1 MATLNKK
8 NFDNPDETMTPEKMK
23 VDNVD
28 LGNGVK
34 AARMTTQPGWKW
46 SECIKPMI
54 GTDTCQKNH
63 VGVCVNGKLMVTHE
77 DGSSIEVGPGD
88 AYTFAPGH
96 DAWVVGD
103 DVFVGYE
110 FAVSYTHLTL
120 PTKRIV

>member
-1 MATLNKK
+1 MTSLIKK

-34 AARMTTQPGWKW
+34 AARMITQPGWKW
-46 SECIKPMI
+46 SECIKPMV
-54 GTDTCQKNH
+54 GTETCQKNH
-63 VGVCVNGKLMVTHE
+63 VGVCVSGKLMVTHE

-88 AYTFAPGH
+88 AYTFASGH

-103 DVFVGYE
+103 KEFIGYE
-110 FAVSYTHLTL
+110 FDSETASTYA
-120 PTKRIV
+120 KK